1 MTEQN
6 VNIITFANVKKKSNE
21 EMRGRW
27 IKKENESRP
36 IFLSI
41 IAESQ
46 QDLPE
51 FDKSRN
57 DSFTVLLEVINYTIR
72 ELK

>member
-1 MTEQN
+1 MN
-6 VNIITFANVKKKSNE
+6 
-21 EMRGRW
+21 
-27 IKKENESRP
+27 KENESMP

-57 DSFTVLLEVINYTIR
+57 ESFTVLLEVIN
-72 ELK
+72 L